1 MYRRGIAAGLTCL
14 ALTAGLAGCFNGYQA
29 QTTAQTEGGDV
40 ASANV
45 GDVSA
50 RGLIWVR
57 DATDKSKAY
66 LSGTFLVADG
76 GQPDELTKITTVPEG
91 TVAITGAPVA
101 LEVNKPVQ
109 IGYNSD
115 KSAVVTGV
123 TLEPSQFIST
133 TFEFKN
139 AGATTVSVLVV
150 PPEGKYAKVA
160 GGGASAA
167 ASGAASAV
175 ASAVASAEAQS
186 PSAAATSAAA
196 APTSAAAQ

>member
-14 ALTAGLAGCFNGYQA
+14 ALAGGLSGCFNGYQA
-29 QTTAQTEGGDV
+29 QTTAQAEGGDV

-57 DATDKSKAY
+57 DPADKSKAY

-91 TVAITGAPVA
+91 TVAITGAPLA
-101 LEVNKPVQ
+101 LEVNSPVQ
-109 IGYNSD
+109 VGYNSD
-115 KSAVVTGV
+115 KSATVTGI

-133 TFEFKN
+133 TLVFKN
-139 AGATTVSVLVV
+139 AGSTTVSVLVV

-160 GGGASAA
+160 GGAAGASPE
-167 ASGAASAV
+167 ASTSASPE
-175 ASAVASAEAQS
+175 ASTSAESQS
-186 PSAAATSAAA
+186 PSPAAS
-196 APTSAAAQ
+196 